1 MPRAVVV
8 HEWGGPQVLKLED
21 LPRPVPKDDEVLIR
35 VSAASINPLDWK
47 IREGARRAQ
56 FSTPYY
62 PGCDVAGTV
71 EAVGAGVTS
80 FRAGDAVYSMIGR
93 TGGYAEYAVAK
104 ADVVAPKPASLDFA
118 HAGAV
123 PLAALTAWQMLLEN
137 GNLKSGQRVLVHAAA
152 GGVGGFAV
160 QMARHLGAYVIGT
173 ASARNHEYLRGIGAQ
188 EVIDY
193 SAVPFESVVRDIDL
207 VVDLMAGDVQERSWG
222 VMKPGGTLVCALGPP
237 DMARAKAAG
246 MNAKA
251 QSVRPDG
258 AQLRQIGA
266 LIDAATIKVELAASF
281 PLEKVAEAQR
291 LSESGHVR
299 GKIVLTA

>member
-21 LPRPVPKDDEVLIR
+21 LPRPVPKEDEVLIR

-80 FRAGDAVYSMIGR
+80 YQVGDAVYSMIGR

-137 GNLKSGQRVLVHAAA
+137 GNLKAGQRVLVHAAA

-160 QMARHLGAYVIGT
+160 QMARYLGAYVIGT

-193 SAVPFESVVRDIDL
+193 SAVAFESVVRDIDL
-207 VVDLMAGDVQERSWG
+207 VVDLMAGDVQQRSWG

-266 LIDAATIKVELAASF
+266 LIDAGTIKVEVAASF